1 MLNTMRI
8 LLFLILLLPSLRG
21 SGQVLKLRERSATA
35 LTGSAFA
42 RSISDSTL
50 SQADRERLIYEEIR
64 KGNVPAFYRKLVT
77 VTDSARIGDRVYRI
91 EYDVLPDYLAIGSD
105 ADLFYC
111 PMTPG
116 LAQKVGRLTRSVL
129 PTRKMSDRIYRAAA
143 VKMIPEPI
151 PPTPAMTTVPVF
163 LEHTRLVREQRA
175 KTISEFPLG
184 SLVTGNKKDIVLSD
198 KMYRD
203 GKLRVVIYGWH
214 QADGRPIQPLYNGH
228 TADWAD
234 YSHGVRLI
242 SRQVRVNGRKTRIGK
257 VLRSEKLH
265 PLLSDEGP
273 LEFIAYPAK
282 QL

>member
-1 MLNTMRI
+1 MRI
-8 LLFLILLLPSLRG
+8 LLLLILLLPSLRS
-21 SGQVLKLRERSATA
+21 SGQELRLRERSATA

-42 RSISDSTL
+42 RSVSDSTL
-50 SQADRERLIYEEIR
+50 SQTDREKLIYEEIR
-64 KGNVPAFYRKLVT
+64 KGNVPAFYRKPVT

-105 ADLFYC
+105 ADHFYC
-111 PMTPG
+111 PMTPV
-116 LAQKVGRLTRSVL
+116 LAQKVARLTRCIL
-129 PTRKMSDRIYRAAA
+129 PTRKMSDRIYRSAA

-163 LEHTRLVREQRA
+163 LKHTRLVREQRA

-184 SLVTGNKKDIVLSD
+184 SLVAGNKKDIVLSD

-234 YSHGVRLI
+234 YSHGVRLV

-265 PLLSDEGP
+265 PLVSDEGP
-273 LEFIAYPAK
+273 LEFIAYPVK

>member
-42 RSISDSTL
+42 RSVSDSTI

-116 LAQKVGRLTRSVL
+116 LARKVGRLTRSVL

-184 SLVTGNKKDIVLSD
+184 SLVAGNKKDIVLSD

-214 QADGRPIQPLYNGH
+214 QADGRAIQPLYNGH